1 MLNLTIAF
9 ILSVI
14 VCPAA
19 PPVGI
24 AQGEVSPAKT
34 VQEFYGHLRARRYL
48 EGFRLSVYGAAV
60 EGLSEEER
68 RELEPEFARMAKAL
82 PEQVE
87 TRGEQ
92 ISGETAT
99 VFIKLP
105 QEKRMQEVSL
115 VRIDGKWR
123 VGDRETYQ
131 LVVREGRG
139 FFFNARLRVG
149 EAEAYEWLL
158 EIVGAQAIHF
168 SSKQRYGTLEDLVA
182 LGGVSKQL
190 VNGSESGYRF
200 RLAVSE
206 DGKGY
211 RVHAVPAE
219 YGRTGRLSF
228 YADQTNAIRAED
240 KEGQPA
246 AATAP
251 LYRPEKN

>member
-1 MLNLTIAF
+1 
-9 ILSVI
+9 
-14 VCPAA
+14 
-19 PPVGI
+19 
-24 AQGEVSPAKT
+24 
-34 VQEFYGHLRARRYL
+34 
-48 EGFRLSVYGAAV
+48 
-60 EGLSEEER
+60 
-68 RELEPEFARMAKAL
+68 MAKAL

-87 TRGEQ
+87 DAGEQ
-92 ISGETAT
+92 ISGGTAT
-99 VFIKLP
+99 VFIRLP
-105 QEKRMQEVSL
+105 RRSAWQEVSL

-131 LVVREGRG
+131 LVVREGRS

-168 SSKQRYGTLEDLVA
+168 SSKQPTTARSRTWSLWAASPSTRQRERD
-182 LGGVSKQL
+182 
-190 VNGSESGYRF
+190 GYRF

-228 YADQTNAIRAED
+228 SLHQTNAIRAED

-251 LYRPEKN
+251 LTGPKKTDPRRPRMVYHLPLGDHLLPAGSLRIVPLSARSSTVTTMANHPLSDRI